1 MKRLKKIL
9 LMNWLYFQKQI
20 IEVDDINFLTGKNGA
35 GKSTIIDALQIVFLG
50 ETNSKN
56 FNKAA
61 NEGSQRSLDGY
72 LRADMD
78 PNNPYSRRGK
88 DFSSYIAC
96 EFYDDVNAEAF
107 VIGIIFDCRSDGGRQ
122 ERYFSFTGTIPESC
136 FLVGNLP
143 MDIPALRK
151 YLKSSYGARGKL
163 FDTQKEY
170 RSDMLAKWN
179 LHTDQ
184 VCRMLK
190 KAVSFKPITNIQEFI
205 TQNVCD
211 VQEKLDI
218 TQMQQNI
225 REYQLIERSAQ
236 REEDKLSALKEIS
249 KRFQDY
255 RAAIDRY
262 QIQSFLVLWAQR
274 AALQER
280 LDAAEQKREQSE
292 HELSALSGQIEEI
305 QTALEEQRRRKDEL
319 TAAILQD
326 DVYQE
331 EQRLDAQSRQLEEKQ
346 LELAAQLN
354 ATANE
359 IRREAQKM
367 FTLCETLSDTAAEE
381 LSALR
386 DEVVRLESAF
396 QPFAAFKSEDFSLP
410 FPHFEEARDAVS
422 ALQTALHSALVALE
436 RQVEDL
442 SREQREKQTVLE
454 NLRHNKKDYPRG
466 LLRLRRELKDGLER
480 RCGKAVPVEI
490 LADVLEIA
498 DGEDRWRGA
507 VEGYLNSQKFYL
519 LIPPEAYPEASKLY
533 DAIKER
539 YQTQSFGLVDIGKL
553 RERER
558 LEPWEDSLAK
568 VVVTENPL
576 ARSYVDYLLGR
587 VVCCERV
594 PMLRRHRTA
603 ITPSGML
610 YQGYVMRPLRRSLM
624 EDAFIGQKAIALRI
638 ERMERE
644 LAALEPELKRKK
656 PLAALVGRE
665 AQQERLFRQYFVQQV
680 VTQRQTDVRRAWEI
694 TRELEEIEKKKA
706 QLNLFWVDQ
715 MREKAERLEEEIKAL
730 ERQKHEKGKQLGGLE
745 ITIRSLEQE
754 QLPRLRVNLSQ
765 KEEEVREQFSEADM
779 EQNLPRYEQELKRLK
794 KPSVIAENFG
804 NSREQTI
811 RRERSARE
819 ALVQAR
825 QRYVQTFQP
834 CSFRVESEDNDE
846 FDAERKLLEESELPR
861 FREKIRWARESA
873 LEQFQNDFLSKLK
886 SSIDQVQDQV
896 RSLNK
901 ALRQAQFGTDRY
913 QFKVERSPDYAQY
926 YDMIMDPDL
935 MEGEGGLFALPFLQK
950 YGPLVEQL
958 FNSIAASDDTQ
969 NARRQSE
976 LEENIR
982 RFTDYR
988 TYLRFD
994 LETTDQNGNRQLLSQ
1009 TLNAKSGGET
1019 QTPFYI
1025 AVLASFAQLYQ
1036 VHSHS
1041 TNANNTVRL
1050 VIFDEAFNK
1059 MDSER
1064 IVESIRLLRKM
1075 HLQAIVCTP
1084 PDKLA
1089 DIAPLTDKTYLV
1101 CKDKYQMYVL
1111 PFEKEVQR

>member
-9 LMNWLYFQKQI
+9 LVNWLYFQKQL

-56 FNKAA
+56 FNRAA
-61 NEGSQRSLDGY
+61 NESSQRPLDGY

-78 PNNPYSRRGK
+78 PGNPYSRRGK

-122 ERYFSFTGTIPESC
+122 ERYFSYTGTIPESC
-136 FLVGNLP
+136 FLVDNLP

-163 FDTQKEY
+163 FDSQKEY

-211 VQEKLDI
+211 IQEKLDI

-225 REYQLIERSAQ
+225 REYQLIERNAQ
-236 REEDKLSALKEIS
+236 REEDKLAALKEIS
-249 KRFQDY
+249 RRFQDF
-255 RAAIDRY
+255 RAAIELY
-262 QIQSFLVLWAQR
+262 QIQTFLVLWARR
-274 AALQER
+274 AALQEQ
-280 LDAAEQKREQSE
+280 LDAAEQKREQSAS
-292 HELSALSGQIEEI
+292 ELSSLSSQIEEI
-305 QTALEEQRRRKDEL
+305 QTALEEHRRQKDEV
-319 TAAILQD
+319 TAAILRD

-331 EQRLDAQSRQLEEKQ
+331 EQRLDTQREQLEEKQ
-346 LELAAQLN
+346 RELAAELN

-359 IRREAQKM
+359 IRREAQKL
-367 FTLCETLSDTAAEE
+367 FTLCKTLSDTGAEE
-381 LSALR
+381 LTALQ
-386 DEVVRLESAF
+386 DEVNRLESAF
-396 QPFAAFKSEDFSLP
+396 QPFAAFRLEDFALP
-410 FPHFEEARDAVS
+410 FARFEDARDAVS
-422 ALQTALHSALVALE
+422 ALQTALHSAATALE

-442 SREQREKQTVLE
+442 TREKAEKQTVLE
-454 NLRHNKKDYPRG
+454 NLRNNKKDYPHG
-466 LLRLRRELKDGLER
+466 LLRLRRELRDGLER

-519 LIPPEAYPEASKLY
+519 LIPPEKYPEAAKLY
-533 DAIKER
+533 DDIKGR

-558 LEPWEDSLAK
+558 LEPWDDSLAK
-568 VVVTENPL
+568 VVVTDNPL

-594 PMLRRHRTA
+594 SVLRRHRTA

-624 EDAFIGQKAIALRI
+624 EDAFIGQKSIALRI

-644 LAALEPELKRKK
+644 LAALEPELRRKK
-656 PLAALVGRE
+656 PLAELLGRE
-665 AQQERLFRQYFVQQV
+665 LRQERLFSQYFVQQV
-680 VTQRQTDVRRAWEI
+680 VAQRQADLQRAWEI
-694 TRELEEIEKKKA
+694 TRELEEIEQKKG
-706 QLNLFWVDQ
+706 QLDLFWVDKL
-715 MREKAERLEEEIKAL
+715 REKADRLENEIKRL
-730 ERQKHEKGKQLGGLE
+730 EQQKSEKDRQHGAVEN
-745 ITIRSLEQE
+745 TIRSLEQE
-754 QLPRLRVNLSQ
+754 QLPRLSVNLSQ
-765 KEEEVREQFSEADM
+765 KEEEVRERFPEACM
-779 EQNLPRYEQELKRLK
+779 EQYLPRYEQELKRLK

-804 NSREQTI
+804 KSREQTT
-811 RRERSARE
+811 RKMRSAYDALIE
-819 ALVQAR
+819 AR
-825 QRYVQTFQP
+825 RSYVQTFQP
-834 CSFRVESEDNDE
+834 CSFRVDSEDNDE
-846 FDAERKLLEESELPR
+846 FAAEQKVLDESELPR
-861 FREKIRWARESA
+861 FREKIRLAREST

-982 RFTDYR
+982 RYTDFR

-1041 TNANNTVRL
+1041 VTANNTVRL

-1075 HLQAIVCTP
+1075 HLQAIICTP

-1089 DIAPLTDKTYLV
+1089 DIAPLADKTYLV

-1111 PFEKEVQR
+1111 PFEKEVQA